1 MLGCL
6 PHSYQNTI
14 HSISKKNPHKNHKH
28 QNTLPIPQNNT
39 INNKLYL
46 FPLFYCLAVF
56 LRSLHV
62 SEIMTSFI
70 LILILIISR
79 R

>member
-6 PHSYQNTI
+6 PYSYQNTI
-14 HSISKKNPHKNHKH
+14 HIASKQHIPRTHKYE
-28 QNTLPIPQNNT
+28 NTVPIPQNNT

-62 SEIMTSFI
+62 DEIITSFI
-70 LILILIISR
+70 LILILIISHR
-79 R
+79 